1 MITYIHVYIR
11 FQLVSASI
19 TAYSHKI
26 FTQNVLLNNLRE
38 EGNSQ
43 KFITLLS
50 KNSK

>member
-1 MITYIHVYIR
+1 MITYIYVYIR

-19 TAYSHKI
+19 TAYSPKI
-26 FTQNVLLNNLRE
+26 VTQNVLLNNLR